1 MASLT
6 GADVANRTQ
15 SYDKWRA
22 KDDMRT
28 LLEAERIKKD
38 KQRMAHVK
46 RCAKEELAEMAA
58 LKTLAADK

>member
-1 MASLT
+1 MARLEAATASENK
-6 GADVANRTQ
+6 A
-15 SYDKWRA
+15 YDKWRA

>member
-1 MASLT
+1 MASIASSPK
-6 GADVANRTQ
+6 GDE

-38 KQRMAHVK
+38 TTRMKHAK
-46 RCAKEELAEMAA
+46 RCAKEELAEMQAM
-58 LKTLAADK
+58 KTLANS